1 MTLTP
6 RQFEILHAIREYRM
20 ANQFSPTLQ
29 EIANEWSISRV
40 AVFEHLAELES
51 KKFITRAKRK
61 SRSIE
66 LTRAGEMVFKPLATV
81 GQVTLWG
88 ILKKYGIDS
97 GVSVQILR
105 DVAIAGK

>member
-6 RQFEILHAIREYRM
+6 RQFEILHTIREYRT
-20 ANQFSPTLQ
+20 ANQFSPTMR
-29 EIANEWSISRV
+29 EIAV
-40 AVFEHLAELES
+40 ALDLSKVTVFCHVNELES

-61 SRSIE
+61 TRSIE
-66 LTRAGEMVFKPLATV
+66 LTRAGEMMFKPLATV